1 VPRLRLSNH
10 LSVLLVIL
18 SAVALPVGAA
28 EPIARSYPDSV
39 QIRLLASVQQ
49 QIYRDKFDS
58 ARFTADSLIHQRPT
72 DPAGYLFKAI
82 VLVTEMFDAEDDRY
96 APEFKE
102 LIDTVITLAGD
113 RLAEGSPQERAW
125 MYLYLGHAASY
136 DALFESH
143 FGSMISAFKKARA
156 GASDYKRGLEEDSTV
171 YDLYFGLGLYHYWK
185 SAKAGLLRWVGIIHN
200 DRDRGIEQLRLAAD
214 SSVISRQAARSAL
227 IWIWMDRDQYDSA
240 LAITNEMLQRYPDG
254 RAFLWP
260 LARIESRRGEWAR
273 AASAYERLRDQ
284 IAVEPGN
291 YYNLIECDYHI
302 AQAYEKLDEEA
313 RCREIAQR
321 ATKYFDRIPGDV
333 RREQRERLNYLERAA
348 D

>member
-1 VPRLRLSNH
+1 MPRLRLSNH
-10 LSVLLVIL
+10 LGVMLVIL
-18 SAVALPVGAA
+18 FATAISAGAIEPV
-28 EPIARSYPDSV
+28 ARSYPDSV
-39 QIRLLASVQQ
+39 QIRLITSVQQ
-49 QIYRDKFDS
+49 QIYRDRFDS
-58 ARFTADSLIHQRPT
+58 ARVVADSLIRLRPA

-96 APEFKE
+96 EANFKD

-113 RLAEGSPQERAW
+113 RLAEGSPHERAW

-136 DALFESH
+136 NALFESH
-143 FGSMISAFKKARA
+143 FGSLISALKKARA
-156 GASDYKRGLEEDSTV
+156 GASDYKRGLKEDSTV

-185 SAKAGLLRWVGIIHN
+185 SAKAGLLRWVGLIHN

-227 IWIWMDRDQYDSA
+227 IWIWLDRDQYDSA
-240 LAITNEMLQRYPDG
+240 LAITNEMLRRYPDG

-260 LARIESRRGEWAR
+260 LARIESRRNEWAR
-273 AASAYERLRDQ
+273 AASTYERLRDQ
-284 IAVEPGN
+284 IAVDPGN
-291 YYNLIECDYHI
+291 YYNLIECDYQI
-302 AQAYEKLDEEA
+302 AQAYDKLNEEA

-321 ATKYFDRIPGDV
+321 ATKYFDRIPGDI